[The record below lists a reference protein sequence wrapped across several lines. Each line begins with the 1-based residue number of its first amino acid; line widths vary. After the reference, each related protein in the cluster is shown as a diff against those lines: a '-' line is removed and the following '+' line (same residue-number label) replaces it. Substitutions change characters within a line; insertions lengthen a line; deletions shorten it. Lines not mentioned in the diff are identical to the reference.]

1 MLEMALTVLREPLA
15 LSGLLPSVLQLV
27 NRLGSAKGGAEL
39 CMQSPA
45 VRAREQLRREQLA
58 AVEGKWY
65 CLARLGGTISLSN
78 QGVLPGRGA
87 VRAKE
92 GSGWE
97 R

>member
-27 NRLGSAKGGAEL
+27 NRLGSARGGAEL

-45 VRAREQLRREQLA
+45 VRAREQLHREQLA

-65 CLARLGGTISLSN
+65 CGARLGGNHQPFQSGCASWTRGSEG
-78 QGVLPGRGA
+78 QGGV
-87 VRAKE
+87 
-92 GSGWE
+92 
-97 R
+97 